1 MPTVGDKI
9 KRYRLE
15 KGMTQEDLG
24 KELGVGKAAVQK
36 YESGQVQNLKSAH
49 IKRLCELFNKTPW
62 DFIFDGEHTDY
73 SHTSFDKVKK
83 LRQIVGEEMMSVL
96 VPLLELNSKGV
107 CKVAEYSAD
116 LLKIDEYT
124 NKSSTSVQD
133 HSNDVE
139 L

>member
-49 IKRLCELFNKTPW
+49 IKKLCELFDKIPW
-62 DFIFDGEHTDY
+62 DFIFDGECPDTRVN
-73 SHTSFDKVKK
+73 SLERIQTLKEIFSEKEAKLMMPMINLNEKGLEKVHAYA
-83 LRQIVGEEMMSVL
+83 
-96 VPLLELNSKGV
+96 
-107 CKVAEYSAD
+107 CD
-116 LLKIDEYT
+116 LLKIDEYRR
-124 NKSSTSVQD
+124 
-133 HSNDVE
+133 
-139 L
+139 